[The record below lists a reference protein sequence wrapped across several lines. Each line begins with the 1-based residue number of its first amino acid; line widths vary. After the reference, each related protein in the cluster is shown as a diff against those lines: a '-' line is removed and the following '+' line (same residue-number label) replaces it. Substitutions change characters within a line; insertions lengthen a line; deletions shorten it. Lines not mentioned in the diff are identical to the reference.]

1 MLFSQFLEVHFL
13 LPLPLPYISI
23 IKTNN
28 SVKIMTGFIFIF
40 CDVVFASENFAN
52 FAFNGYF
59 VGLVFFFFSCTCS
72 SLPSCLCLVPGK
84 MWGKR
89 AISSLYWTWVVHFS
103 GTKNEG
109 NRGNGILFSI
119 FVCFLGDQTEFW
131 IIEIFNRNFGNG
143 LLGEMLVSSTD
154 GYLCELGLIVCMCT

>member
-1 MLFSQFLEVHFL
+1 
-13 LPLPLPYISI
+13 
-23 IKTNN
+23 
-28 SVKIMTGFIFIF
+28 MTGFIFIF
-40 CDVVFASENFAN
+40 YDVVFASENFAN

-59 VGLVFFFFSCTCS
+59 VGLVFFFFFRA
-72 SLPSCLCLVPGK
+72 LVVVFLLVSAWFRGK
-84 MWGKR
+84 CGEREQSAHFTGLGLKESNR
-89 AISSLYWTWVVHFS
+89 INLHFS

-143 LLGEMLVSSTD
+143 LLGEILVSSTD

>member
-28 SVKIMTGFIFIF
+28 SVEIMTGFIFIF

-59 VGLVFFFFSCTCS
+59 VGLVFFFFFRALVVVFILVSAWFRGKCGEREQSAHFTGLGLCIFRGQKTRVTGGMEFSFLFLSAFSATKQS
-72 SLPSCLCLVPGK
+72 SGLL
-84 MWGKR
+84 R
-89 AISSLYWTWVVHFS
+89 
-103 GTKNEG
+103 
-109 NRGNGILFSI
+109 FSI
-119 FVCFLGDQTEFW
+119 EILVMVCW
-131 IIEIFNRNFGNG
+131 
-143 LLGEMLVSSTD
+143 VK
-154 GYLCELGLIVCMCT
+154 YLSVVLMDIYANWG

>member
-1 MLFSQFLEVHFL
+1 M
-13 LPLPLPYISI
+13 
-23 IKTNN
+23 
-28 SVKIMTGFIFIF
+28 
-40 CDVVFASENFAN
+40 
-52 FAFNGYF
+52 
-59 VGLVFFFFSCTCS
+59 
-72 SLPSCLCLVPGK
+72 
-84 MWGKR
+84 
-89 AISSLYWTWVVHFS
+89 HFS